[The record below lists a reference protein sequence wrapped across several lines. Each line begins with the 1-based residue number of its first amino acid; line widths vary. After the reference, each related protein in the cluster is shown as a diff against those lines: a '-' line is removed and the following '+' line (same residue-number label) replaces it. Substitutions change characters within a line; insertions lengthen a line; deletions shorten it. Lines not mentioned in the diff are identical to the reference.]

1 MTDQKIKIF
10 SSYRGPEFKQLDL
23 IAIQLDSFKWFR
35 EQGLKELFQEISPIK
50 DHTGHEMELHF
61 LDYKFDPPK
70 YTEEQTKEKLSLQ
83 SFTATVI
90 LGSRELQAR
99 KRRKTKGRG

>member
-70 YTEEQTKEKLSLQ
+70 YTEEQTKEKDQTYEAALRVNLNL
-83 SFTATVI
+83 I
-90 LGSRELQAR
+90 DKKIKQAR
-99 KRRKTKGRG
+99 TQEVY